1 MIDDYCEFKE
11 KYLRAKKQTNW
22 IKSLKLKL
30 SKQIYKALKI
40 DNDSKAYA
48 LIHYFHLIE
57 VYEAPSKYKALFN
70 KLLQN
75 DK

>member
-1 MIDDYCEFKE
+1 M
-11 KYLRAKKQTNW
+11 
-22 IKSLKLKL
+22 KLKL

-70 KLLQN
+70 KLPQN